1 MTVAERPTIT
11 GAVDTDLH
19 VSPASMDAML
29 PYLEEYWR
37 SYIDDATIRLGGLSY
52 PQGAKTTGPPPPGEY
67 DALAEVLQRTQPQR
81 AILSCLVLDGVHRNP
96 HYAAA
101 LASAVNDWLRDE
113 FLDRD
118 DRLRAG
124 LAVSTLDIPTAVQEI
139 DRIGGDRRY
148 AHVLLPLRND
158 IPYGNRY
165 YHPVYE
171 AAQRHG
177 LPIALHA
184 WGRGGNAPTTT
195 GVTTTYL
202 EDYASNAHIA
212 QVQMMS
218 FVAEGVFST
227 FPDLRVAFLE
237 CGFAWL
243 PPQLWRF
250 DKDWKGVWREVP
262 WVKERPS
269 AYVRRHMRLTT
280 EPAQLPRDP
289 AQVAQLL
296 EMVGPEML
304 MYASDHPH
312 DHGDASAVLFEH
324 LGEEDSE
331 AILRGNATAFYGER
345 LA

>member
-11 GAVDTDLH
+11 GAADTDLH
-19 VSPASMDAML
+19 VSPASMEVLL

-52 PQGAKTTGPPPPGEY
+52 PQGAKTTGPAPPGGY
-67 DALAEVLQRTQPQR
+67 DALAEVLERSQPQR
-81 AILSCLVLDGVHRNP
+81 AILSCLVMDGVHRNP

-101 LASAVNDWLRDE
+101 LATAVNDWLRDE

-124 LAVSTLDIPTAVQEI
+124 LVVSTLDIPAAAQEI
-139 DRIGGDRRY
+139 DRVGGDRRY
-148 AHVLLPLRND
+148 AHLLLPLRND
-158 IPYGNRY
+158 VPYGNRL
-165 YHPVYE
+165 YHPLYE

-177 LPIALHA
+177 LPVALHA

-218 FVAEGVFST
+218 FVTEGVFST
-227 FPDLRVAFLE
+227 FPELKVAFLE
-237 CGFAWL
+237 CGFSWL

-269 AYVRRHMRLTT
+269 SYVRAHMRFTT
-280 EPAQLPRDP
+280 EPAQLPSDP
-289 AQVAQLL
+289 AQIAQVI
-296 EMVGPEML
+296 EMVGPELL

-312 DHGDASAVLFEH
+312 DHGSSSAALLET
-324 LGEEDSE
+324 LGEEDRE
-331 AILRGNATAFYGER
+331 AVLRGNAAAFYGER